1 MVDNVVLLFVVHQP
15 NRITDLRNGL
25 MRNYFKESSNP
36 LDVLESMYDRGLD
49 RMVFERVSERCYVKT
64 TRLLTELVEEHP
76 EFKLNFSVSG
86 TWLEQAERY
95 GPEALEEFRKLVST
109 GNVELLCQTYYHSIV
124 SLSPNGLDEFGE
136 QVELHRRV
144 LEEKFGYRPRS
155 AENTEFIYHNEVGKK
170 LWRMGIGCAVTEAVE
185 RILGGRKPYSV
196 YRAKGCG
203 LKLLLRDYVM
213 SDDVGFR
220 FSMKSWDQYPL
231 TADKYASWVKAI
243 PGDLLF
249 VAMDY
254 ETFGEH
260 HDESTGILEFLEWLP
275 KELEKRGVSFMTVSE
290 ACEEFEA
297 EEVYDVP
304 REEVVSWADVEKDAS
319 AWVGNP
325 LQDTAMELY
334 FWLEPYAKAVGG
346 PYLENWRRLGGSDY
360 YHYMSLKGGPS
371 GEVHTYFS
379 PFADA
384 FKAFSA
390 YMEALTVLSYAI
402 LKEYLGDVSRNA
414 WRLRLPRAMS
424 LRLRRPD
431 GRVAVTV
438 RSLRELLRAVVK
450 MPPRTLARHVRNGD
464 IQRWIK
470 ARLLWPSL
478 AGEVERLR
486 RLKAKR
492 VGEELLS
499 VLEKSRHGVEG

>member
-25 MRNYFKESSNP
+25 MWNRFKEGLTP
-36 LDVLESMYDRGLD
+36 LDILESMYDRGLD
-49 RMVFERVSERCYVKT
+49 RIVFERVSKRCYVKT

-76 EFKLNFSVSG
+76 GFKLNFSVSG

-95 GPEALEEFRKLVST
+95 GPEALEELGKLVST

-124 SLSPNGLDEFGE
+124 SLSPNGLGEFGE
-136 QVELHRRV
+136 QVELHRTA
-144 LEEKFGYRPRS
+144 LEERFGYRPRS
-155 AENTEFIYHNEVGKK
+155 AENTELIYHNEVGRK
-170 LWRMGIGCAVTEAVE
+170 LWRMGIRYAVTEGVR
-185 RILGGRKPYSV
+185 RILGGRKPYTV

-213 SDDVGFR
+213 SDDIGFR
-220 FSMKSWDQYPL
+220 FSMKTWDQYPL

-260 HDESTGILEFLEWLP
+260 HDESTGILDFLKWLP
-275 KELEKRGVSFMTVSE
+275 EEFEKRGVRSMTVSE

-304 REEVVSWADVEKDAS
+304 RERVVSWADVEKDAS

-325 LQDTAMELY
+325 LQDAAMELY

-379 PFADA
+379 PFEDA

-390 YMEALTVLSYAI
+390 YMEALTILSYAI
-402 LKEYLGDVSRNA
+402 LVEYTEGIPRSA
-414 WRLRLPRAMS
+414 WRLRLPRSMS
-424 LRLRRPD
+424 MRLRRPD
-431 GRVAVTV
+431 GRVAATV
-438 RSLRELLRAVVK
+438 RGLRELLRAVVK
-450 MPPRTLARHVRNGD
+450 MPPKVLAKHVRNGD
-464 IQRWIK
+464 IQAWI
-470 ARLLWPSL
+470 RSRVLWPSL
-478 AGEVERLR
+478 AEEVGSLGRLRAGRIKERLR
-486 RLKAKR
+486 
-492 VGEELLS
+492 E
-499 VLEKSRHGVEG
+499 VLERSRGGVES